1 MAAPKPVRYIRPNQP
16 FSDWLKQLIDRRETL
31 WFFIWKDLKVQYQKP
46 IFGLLWSVFQPLVY
60 FGIIL
65 SVVKFS
71 GRTASV
77 SEMPF
82 SLYLISGLSIW
93 NFTTSSILGAVNS
106 IQSNAGIISK
116 SFFPRF
122 YLILSPILKS
132 TLDLLIMLLIVFA
145 LALYMQQPI
154 TFSTIGFLITSIM
167 FVWTTTLGWSAIAA
181 SLVVSNRHIRHA
193 IPVLLYAMIF
203 ALPVFYSMQKIDNQA
218 LQTIY
223 QFNPIA
229 GAMDFLRSGFG
240 MESLSIMT
248 MASWSLQSLIWLII
262 GIIVFRRTEKT
273 LADKV

>member
-1 MAAPKPVRYIRPNQP
+1 MAAPKPVRYIRPTQP
-16 FSDWLKQLIDRRETL
+16 FLDWIKQLIDRRETL

-46 IFGLLWSVFQPLVY
+46 VFGLLWSVFQPLVY

-65 SVVKFS
+65 SVMKFS

-122 YLILSPILKS
+122 YLILSPVLKS

-145 LALYMQQPI
+145 LALYMQQPTTI
-154 TFSTIGFLITSIM
+154 GTIGFLIVSIM
-167 FVWTTTLGWSAIAA
+167 LVWTTTLGWSAIAA
-181 SLVVSNRHIRHA
+181 SLMVSNRHIRHA

-203 ALPVFYSMQKIDNQA
+203 ALPVFYSMQKIDNHV

-229 GAMDFLRSGFG
+229 GAMDFLRNAFG
-240 MESLSIMT
+240 MESPSIMT
-248 MASWSLQSLIWLII
+248 MASLSTQSLLWLII

-273 LADKV
+273 LADNV

>member
-16 FSDWLKQLIDRRETL
+16 FSDWIKQLIDRRETL

-65 SVVKFS
+65 SVMKFS
-71 GRTASV
+71 GRTASI

-93 NFTTSSILGAVNS
+93 NFSTSSILGAVNS

-122 YLILSPILKS
+122 YLILSPVLKS

-145 LALYMQQPI
+145 LALYMQKPI
-154 TFSTIGFLITSIM
+154 TFSTIGFLIVSIM
-167 FVWTTTLGWSAIAA
+167 LVWTTTLGWSAIAA

-203 ALPVFYSMQKIDNQA
+203 ALPIFYSMQKIDNQV

-240 MESLSIMT
+240 MESPSIMT
-248 MASWSLQSLIWLII
+248 MASWSTQSFLWLII